1 MRAVIY
7 ARYSSDLQRQSSI
20 DDQLSICSDRG
31 RREDWKIVGNYTDRA
46 ASGANILNRP
56 GMRALLADA
65 KCKKFEIV
73 ISEALDRISRDQEDI
88 AAIYK
93 RLLHHGIWIFTL
105 AEGKVDE
112 LHIGLKGT
120 MNALFLK
127 DLASKIRRGQR
138 GRITSGF
145 SAGGLSYGY
154 QVTRELDVD
163 GQPVAGKRSVKGD
176 EAVVIRRIFTEY
188 ASGKSPRRIAAEL
201 NADGIPSPRGGQW
214 NASTING
221 NRGRRN
227 GILQNELYRG
237 QLVYNRVR
245 MLRDPETGKRISR
258 VNPESEWIR
267 TEVPDLRI
275 VSDEVW
281 SSVRQIRRRYA
292 GQPPER
298 ARRPKRLLS
307 GLLTC
312 GECSGGFT
320 LVRPGKYGC
329 ATHREKGTC
338 SNASQISVDQL
349 ERRVLAGI
357 KARLRDPAL
366 LTEFVHEFHSELKRI
381 KTSSK
386 DSRSLNKRTFDE
398 ITQKIAR
405 IVTAIAEGTDTPAL
419 RQALVALEG
428 EKAELENA
436 STSPYPTTP
445 AKPPTPLMLAAIFR
459 RKVEELEETLNAD
472 SGITSAAAPILRS
485 LIDAIILHPRGSKR
499 RMQIDVYGE
508 PSVLFL
514 PAAGKPADDKNWM
527 ITMVAEE
534 GLEPPTRGL

>member
-7 ARYSSDLQRQSSI
+7 ARYSSDLQKQSSI
-20 DDQLSICSDRG
+20 DDQLSIC
-31 RREDWKIVGNYTDRA
+31 RERAQREGWTIVGNYTDRA

-56 GMRALLADA
+56 GMHALLAEA
-65 KCKKFEIV
+65 KSGKFEIV
-73 ISEALDRISRDQEDI
+73 IAEALDRISRDQEDV

-93 RLLHHGIWIFTL
+93 RFRHHEISIFTL
-105 AEGKVDE
+105 AEGNVDE

-138 GRITSGF
+138 GRIASGF

-154 QVTRELDVD
+154 QVVRELDVD
-163 GQPVAGKRSVKGD
+163 GQPVRGKRSIKEE
-176 EAVVIRRIFTEY
+176 EASVIRRIFTEY

-201 NADGIPSPRGGQW
+201 NANSIPSPRGGQW

-227 GILQNELYRG
+227 GVLQNALYRG
-237 QLVYNRVR
+237 QLIHNRVR
-245 MLRDPETGKRISR
+245 MLRDPDTGRRISR

-267 TEVPDLRI
+267 IEVPELRI
-275 VSDEVW
+275 VSEKLW
-281 SSVRQIRRRYA
+281 SSVQQTRRRYT
-292 GQPPER
+292 GQPPQKYRR
-298 ARRPKRLLS
+298 AKRLLS

-312 GECSGGFT
+312 GECGGAFT

-357 KARLRDPAL
+357 KARLMDPDL
-366 LTEFVHEFHSELKRI
+366 LAEFIREFHSELKRI
-381 KTSSK
+381 KESSK
-386 DSRSLNKRTFDE
+386 ESKSLSKRTRDE
-398 ITQKIAR
+398 IAQKIAR
-405 IVTAIAEGTDTPAL
+405 IVSAVAEGTDTPAL
-419 RQALVALEG
+419 RQALLALEG

-436 STSPYPTTP
+436 FTSPYPPTP
-445 AKPPTPLMLAAIFR
+445 AEPPTPPVLAAMFR
-459 RKVEELEETLNAD
+459 RKVERLEQELSAD
-472 SGITSAAAPILRS
+472 SGITSAAVPILRD
-485 LIDAIILHPRGSKR
+485 LIDAIILHPRKR
-499 RMQIDVYGE
+499 KGKMLIEVYGE

-514 PAAGKPADDKNWM
+514 SAADEPADEKSRM
-527 ITMVAEE
+527 ITVVAEE